1 MKALLMK
8 DCFVLWK
15 QLRIFILVMLFI
27 TVFNGAFGNIFIVIW
42 AAMLPYTAMAYD
54 ERSKWDQLA
63 AMMPYSVRD
72 IVLSKYLLGWLC
84 TGAAA
89 LFSLLV
95 QLVQTAL
102 GSPLAAFAPMD
113 NLIGFCAS
121 LCVLSITLPMMFRFG
136 VERGRLVMFLLIF
149 LVCGTAGALGSI
161 TISVDKTAGGI
172 HGPFAFFMFIFPAA
186 AVVLTAVSVPLS
198 MRLYRKR
205 SY

>member
-8 DCFVLWK
+8 DGFVLWK
-15 QLRIFILVMLFI
+15 QLRIFILVMVVI
-27 TVFNGAFGNIFIVIW
+27 TVFNGDFGNIFIVIW

-72 IVLSKYLLGWLC
+72 IVMSKYLLGWLC
-84 TGAAA
+84 CGAAG

-102 GSPLAAFAPMD
+102 GSPLAAFDPAA
-113 NLIGFCAS
+113 NLLGLCSS
-121 LCVLSITLPMMFRFG
+121 LCVLAVTLPCMFRFG
-136 VERGRLVMFLLIF
+136 VEKGRLIMFLLIF

-161 TISVDKTAGGI
+161 VVDGD
-172 HGPFAFFMFIFPAA
+172 GPANIAPVLMAVLPIAA
-186 AVVLTAVSVPLS
+186 LVLTAVSVPLS
-198 MRLYRKR
+198 MRLYQKR
-205 SY
+205 AY